1 MDGVDLAEI
10 VAGAE
15 GERVG
20 VEVFEV
26 VFGAEGC
33 EDRVE
38 RRLDIDG
45 RWEAEG
51 VSARGGDVAKVAGPR
66 EDVLKD
72 VTMDCSKVWDVEP
85 ALYGCVS

>member
-1 MDGVDLAEI
+1 VDGVDLTKV

-45 RWEAEG
+45 RREAERVG
-51 VSARGGDVAKVAGPR
+51 ARGGDVAEVAGPR

-72 VTMDCSKVWDVEP
+72 VTMDCAKVWDVEL